1 MKMYFDNFN
10 ITFFLFQLRTTFM
23 FCSIFTC
30 ECFLFRYEIIM
41 SKAAIA
47 LAVLFYMSLLQMT
60 LNMSGLC
67 GPVARLGVT
76 VVVLRSS
83 FQSKW
88 SRKATSCDNL
98 FDYFK
103 FSRPLWSNIQNK
115 NMRKRRNGLLDLV
128 KTCFPFT
135 HICYIFSCMCVQFA
149 FGVWNN

>member
-1 MKMYFDNFN
+1 MFMKMYFDNFN

-76 VVVLRSS
+76 VVVLRSL

-103 FSRPLWSNIQNK
+103 FSRPLGSNIQNK
-115 NMRKRRNGLLDLV
+115 KYEEKKKWSFG
-128 KTCFPFT
+128 
-135 HICYIFSCMCVQFA
+135 FSQNVFSFYPHMLHL
-149 FGVWNN
+149 